1 MAPKKLPLMIKNNS
15 VCEAVIFEKLYEQ
28 YSKTLYSF
36 LYYKCGDKA
45 QAEDLVQE
53 AFVKMWQNCAKV
65 VFEKAKSF
73 LYTVANNQFLNQ
85 VAHHKVVLKHRTHLK
100 SGINN
105 ESPEFV
111 LEEKEF
117 MLKLQTAI
125 SELTDAQREV
135 FLLNRIDKKT
145 YREISEMLG
154 ISVKAIEKRMHGALL
169 KLREH
174 LKTSV
179 KF

>member
-1 MAPKKLPLMIKNNS
+1 MLNSTS
-15 VCEAVIFEKLYEQ
+15 VCEAKVFEKLYQ
-28 YSKTLYSF
+28 KYSKTLYSF
-36 LYYKCGDKA
+36 IYYKCGDKA

-53 AFVKMWQNCAKV
+53 TFVKMWQHCANV
-65 VFEKAKSF
+65 IFDKAKSF

-85 VAHHKVVLKHRTHLK
+85 VAHQKVVLKHRCHLK
-100 SGINN
+100 SGANN
-105 ESPEFV
+105 ESPDFV

-125 SELTDAQREV
+125 SELTAAQREV

-145 YREISEMLG
+145 YREISGMLG

-169 KLREH
+169 RLRVD
-174 LKTSV
+174 LNTNV